1 MVLLPLTRLFPV
13 VTCIPSDSGEYI
25 LDSGESVL
33 MLQSSNIAL
42 RTINLRYLNKIGIVQ
57 CWST

>member
-1 MVLLPLTRLFPV
+1 MVLLPLTELFPV
-13 VTCIPSDSGEYI
+13 VTCIPSDRGEYI
-25 LDSGESVL
+25 LDSGECVL

-42 RTINLRYLNKIGIVQ
+42 RTINLRYLNKFGIVQ